1 MRDIWLQLRGL
12 ASPSSPRT
20 LCIGAYIEPCVR
32 FHSILDIMRGGIRW
46 KFMKGGVVYYHK
58 FGVWLWYG
66 YFFQDYTQQEIVPS
80 QTPSPYVFQE
90 VPRKIHPPGKAP
102 PPQAL
107 PDPPQATTIRPS
119 NNNFFLLVD
128 LGENE

>member
-66 YFFQDYTQQEIVPS
+66 IGNVSSNQGSGFFMGTLFGRGGI
-80 QTPSPYVFQE
+80 
-90 VPRKIHPPGKAP
+90 
-102 PPQAL
+102 
-107 PDPPQATTIRPS
+107 
-119 NNNFFLLVD
+119 
-128 LGENE
+128 